1 MTMTRANQKQPG
13 VTAQDEQ
20 TRLRLL
26 KKIGSA
32 CSGFLLGIIS
42 VQKPID
48 TLLDGRDT
56 RVRKELE
63 DQSTRSREW
72 Q

>member
-1 MTMTRANQKQPG
+1 MTRERHEQPDG
-13 VTAQDEQ
+13 LAQDEQ
-20 TRLRLL
+20 TPLRLL

-32 CSGFLLGIIS
+32 LAGFLIGVVS

-48 TLLDGRDT
+48 MLLDGRDT

>member
-1 MTMTRANQKQPG
+1 MTEEDLKQPTG
-13 VTAQDEQ
+13 QHEQ
-20 TRLRLL
+20 TPLRFL
-26 KKIGSA
+26 KKMGA
-32 CSGFLLGIIS
+32 ALAGFLIGVVS

>member
-1 MTMTRANQKQPG
+1 MTNKQNQQPG
-13 VTAQDEQ
+13 APAQDEQ
-20 TRLRLL
+20 TPLRRL
-26 KKIGSA
+26 KKIGA
-32 CSGFLLGIIS
+32 AFLGFLIGVVS

-48 TLLDGRDT
+48 MLLDGRDT